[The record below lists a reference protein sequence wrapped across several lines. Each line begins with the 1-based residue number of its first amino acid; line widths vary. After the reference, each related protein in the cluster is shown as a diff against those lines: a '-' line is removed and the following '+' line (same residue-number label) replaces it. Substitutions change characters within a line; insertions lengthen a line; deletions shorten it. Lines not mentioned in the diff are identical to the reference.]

1 MAINFPDDAV
11 NSTPY
16 YDAAS
21 DTTWN
26 YNALS
31 NSWTLQSKD
40 ALWKTDSGTGHI
52 TPFDAS
58 QGLYIPNAE
67 SALFGGSITIGGI
80 DSNSNQIDDYEVG
93 TFTPVLT
100 GTTTDPTQDYASQN
114 GKYVKIGDLCYA
126 SIVIKMASSGIV
138 AGSGTLRCNLPF
150 AALQFVGG
158 SMMISKAFTAN
169 APINIQTIAGSALC
183 SFLYTYSQDQ
193 TSAAEVKNNTQ
204 MNFSLVYQIN

>member
-1 MAINFPDDAV
+1 MAINFPNDAV
-11 NSTPY
+11 NNTPY

-21 DTTWN
+21 DTTWD
-26 YNALS
+26 YNASS

-40 ALWKTDSGTGHI
+40 ALWKIDSGTGHI

-100 GTTTDPTQDYASQN
+100 GQTTDPTQDYVSQS
-114 GKYVKIGDLCYA
+114 GHYIKIGNLCYA
-126 SIVIKMASSGIV
+126 NAIVKMASSGIV

-150 AALQFVGG
+150 VASSFIGG
-158 SMMISKAFTAN
+158 SMMIARAFTAN
-169 APINIQTIAGSALC
+169 APINIQTIAGSAEC
-183 SFLYTYSQDQ
+183 SFLYTYNQDQ
-193 TSAAEVKNNTQ
+193 TSAAEIKNNTQ